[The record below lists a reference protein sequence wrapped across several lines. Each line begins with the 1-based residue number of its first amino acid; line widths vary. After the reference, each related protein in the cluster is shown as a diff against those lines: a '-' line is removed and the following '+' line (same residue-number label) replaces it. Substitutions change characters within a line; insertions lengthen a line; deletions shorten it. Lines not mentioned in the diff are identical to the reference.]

1 MRAARRG
8 RRPPFGS
15 VLIIVWA
22 AAVLA
27 AGVLSTA
34 LPSRGQ
40 GSFPDPDIGEW
51 CPANAKTW
59 DVLILMDESQSLSRM
74 DPNRERIE
82 AAVNLIESLE
92 ERAGED
98 VRVRV
103 ALAAFGTEFELR
115 KNFTDLAWGA
125 EELIAGVNDYNQDDL
140 NTDYVLALY
149 GVLDLNWSADCNKVV
164 WYTDGEHDLTDAHRG
179 GRDSRQARPYDALDR
194 EIAARST
201 AEEVQDLLISAV
213 CAAEE
218 SDEAA
223 PGYGDL
229 SARLAE
235 IGVPIEFS
243 LYYFDLE
250 EGDSKTLIEMM
261 QRGDCGEHL
270 VLCAQALVPGEKP
283 DFRWCVP
290 RICQGL
296 PEPRSYGG
304 EDTVWPGGLPD
315 GVAPAFVR
323 SVIIQAAG
331 NQPEL
336 STQHR
341 RISRQLADDGS
352 TLTLTLNFEEV
363 PYSSF
368 SPDELLVRG
377 EGVEESC
384 WAVVLE
390 PPSLEVSVST
400 DPIFLDTPEIEIQIQ
415 ADAAPLL
422 SADESF
428 MTVSVD
434 GDAVIPKKIGDGR
447 FSMPQRYT
455 VGEHTLDVR
464 LESEYAPPALAADS
478 FPVSDIPVC
487 RGLPEPHWLGGG
499 DPVWS
504 LDFLSDA
511 GIARAF
517 VREVIV
523 RATGDEPELS
533 TEHPFRGSVE
543 DGAVSLTL
551 EFSEENPLSL
561 LSPSEV
567 EVRGERVDKSCWAV
581 VLEPPSIDVSI
592 LTSPILSNTEDIEV
606 QVQVDGAPLSSA
618 DEGFLTVL
626 VDEEP
631 APFEMADDGQLS
643 MPQRYTVGGHTLD
656 VRLES
661 REAPPADA
669 SDVVFEVVRPPD
681 GPIMSADSYP
691 DMVEDTEFTI
701 PITIKDEGRS
711 GSIRLLPADPIIGAD
726 GSEVSAEIMFP
737 DGGSE
742 WNSGDPKPDFLVVVL
757 EESVQTPPNHH
768 LRFDYDSDPADPAG
782 ETRGIPVAV
791 PVGIDHP
798 PNRFLERIII
808 GAFLLVLLVI
818 IWLWLYGINRL
829 AGRIR
834 RRRKVRYAQF
844 RADLTDEGWV
854 LASGI
859 DHRPPRHSPSS
870 LRAGR
875 LRAER
880 KTPFLVWQ
888 PPCVELFLEGRRE
901 FIGTVGDLEVSGRS
915 KELSEQR
922 LGDPIVLVGRP
933 GPPYEGVVIAP
944 TDPAASKAAE
954 EQLADHVRR
963 ALNRLPIPDQPS
975 PDQN

>member
-8 RRPPFGS
+8 RQRPIGS
-15 VLIIVWA
+15 VLVIVWA
-22 AAVLA
+22 AAMLA

-40 GSFPDPDIGEW
+40 DSLPDPDIGEW
-51 CPANAKTW
+51 CPANAKSW

-74 DPNRERIE
+74 DPDRERIE

-103 ALAAFGTEFELR
+103 ALAAFGTDFELR

-125 EELIAGVNDYNQDDL
+125 EELITGVNDFNQDDL

-179 GRDSRQARPYDALDR
+179 GGDSRQSRPYDALDR
-194 EIAARST
+194 DIVNRST
-201 AEEVQDLLISAV
+201 AEEVQELLISAV

-218 SDEAA
+218 SEEAA

-229 SARLAE
+229 SARLADL
-235 IGVPIEFS
+235 GVPIEFS
-243 LYYFDLE
+243 LYYFDLV
-250 EGDSKTLIEMM
+250 EGDSKALIEMM

-304 EDTVWPGGLPD
+304 DDTVWPGGLPD

-323 SVIIQAAG
+323 SVIIQANG
-331 NQPEL
+331 DQPEL

-341 RISRQLADDGS
+341 RISRKLAEDGS
-352 TLTLTLNFEEV
+352 TLTLTLNFDEV

-390 PPSLEVSVST
+390 TPPVEVSVLT
-400 DPIFLDTPEIEIQIQ
+400 DPIFLDTPEIEMQVQ
-415 ADAAPLL
+415 VDQAPLS
-422 SADESF
+422 SADERF
-428 MTVSVD
+428 MTFSVD
-434 GDAVIPKKIGDGR
+434 GDTVTPKKIGDGQ

-455 VGEHTLDVR
+455 VGDHTLDIR
-464 LESEYAPPALAADS
+464 LESEYALPAVAGDS
-478 FPVSDIPVC
+478 FSVRDVPVC
-487 RGLPEPHWLGGG
+487 RGLPEPHWLGGR

-504 LDFLSDA
+504 LDLLSDA

-543 DGAVSLTL
+543 DGAVILTL
-551 EFSEENPLSL
+551 EFSEDTPLSV
-561 LSPSEV
+561 LSPNEV
-567 EVRGERVDKSCWAV
+567 EVRGERVEKSCWAV
-581 VLEPPSIDVSI
+581 VLETPSIDVSI
-592 LTSPILSNTEDIEV
+592 LTSPILSNTEDIEI

-618 DEGFLTVL
+618 DEAFLTVS

-631 APFEMADDGQLS
+631 APFEMVDDGQLS
-643 MPQRYTVGGHTLD
+643 IPQQYTVGEHTLD
-656 VRLES
+656 VVLES
-661 REAPPADA
+661 REAAPADA
-669 SDVVFEVVRPPD
+669 SDIDFEVVRPPD

-691 DMVEDTEFTI
+691 DLVEDTEFTI
-701 PITIKDEGRS
+701 PITIEDEGRP
-711 GSIRLLPADPIIGAD
+711 GSIRLLPADPIVGAD
-726 GSEVSAEIMFP
+726 GSEVRAEISFP
-737 DGGSE
+737 DGSSE
-742 WNSGDPKPDFLVVVL
+742 WNSGDSKPDFLVVVL
-757 EESVQTPPNHH
+757 DDSVQTPPNHH

-808 GAFLLVLLVI
+808 GAFLLVLLAV

-834 RRRKVRYAQF
+834 RRRRVRYSQF
-844 RADLTDEGWV
+844 RADQTDEGWV
-854 LASGI
+854 LASDI

-880 KTPFLVWQ
+880 KTPVLVWR
-888 PPCVELFLEGRRE
+888 PPCVELSLEGRRE
-901 FIGTVGDLEVSGRS
+901 FIGTVGDLEASGRS

-922 LGDPIVLVGRP
+922 LGDPIVLVDRS
-933 GPPYEGVVIAP
+933 GPPFEGVVIAP
-944 TDPAASKAAE
+944 TDPASSKSPE

-963 ALNRLPIPDQPS
+963 TLKRLPRPDQ
-975 PDQN
+975 D

>member
-8 RRPPFGS
+8 RQRPIGS
-15 VLIIVWA
+15 VLVIVWA
-22 AAVLA
+22 AAILA

-40 GSFPDPDIGEW
+40 GSLPDPDIGEW
-51 CPANAKTW
+51 CPANAKSW

-103 ALAAFGTEFELR
+103 ALAAFGTDFELR

-125 EELIAGVNDYNQDDL
+125 EELITGVNDFNQDDL

-179 GRDSRQARPYDALDR
+179 GGDSRQSRPYDALDR
-194 EIAARST
+194 DIVNRST
-201 AEEVQDLLISAV
+201 AEEVQELLISAV

-218 SDEAA
+218 SEEAA

-229 SARLAE
+229 SARLADL
-235 IGVPIEFS
+235 GVPIEFS
-243 LYYFDLE
+243 LYYFDLV

-304 EDTVWPGGLPD
+304 GDTVWPGGLPD

-323 SVIIQAAG
+323 SVIIQANG
-331 NQPEL
+331 DQPEL

-341 RISRQLADDGS
+341 RISRKLAEDGS
-352 TLTLTLNFEEV
+352 TLTLTLNFDEV

-390 PPSLEVSVST
+390 TPPLEVSVLT
-400 DPIFLDTPEIEIQIQ
+400 DPIFLDTPEIEMQVQVDQ
-415 ADAAPLL
+415 ALL
-422 SADESF
+422 SSADESF
-428 MTVSVD
+428 MTFSVD
-434 GDAVIPKKIGDGR
+434 GDTVTPKKIGDGQ

-455 VGEHTLDVR
+455 VGDHTLDIR
-464 LESEYAPPALAADS
+464 LESEYALPAFASDS
-478 FPVSDIPVC
+478 FSVSDIPVC
-487 RGLPEPHWLGGG
+487 RGLPEPHWLGGR

-504 LDFLSDA
+504 LGLLSDA

-523 RATGDEPELS
+523 RAAGDEPELS

-543 DGAVSLTL
+543 DGAVILTL
-551 EFSEENPLSL
+551 EFSEDTPLSV
-561 LSPSEV
+561 LSPNEV
-567 EVRGERVDKSCWAV
+567 EVRGERVEKSCWAV

-592 LTSPILSNTEDIEV
+592 LTSPILSNTEDIEI

-618 DEGFLTVL
+618 DKGFLTVS
-626 VDEEP
+626 VDDEA
-631 APFEMADDGQLS
+631 APFEMVEDGRLS
-643 MPQRYTVGGHTLD
+643 MPQQYTVGEHTLD
-656 VRLES
+656 ARLES
-661 REAPPADA
+661 REAAPADA
-669 SDVVFEVVRPPD
+669 SDIDFEVVRPPD
-681 GPIMSADSYP
+681 GPIMSADTYP
-691 DMVEDTEFTI
+691 DLVEDTEFTI
-701 PITIKDEGRS
+701 PITIEDEGRP
-711 GSIRLLPADPIIGAD
+711 GSIRLLPADPIVGAD
-726 GSEVSAEIMFP
+726 GSEVRAEISFP
-737 DGGSE
+737 DGSSE
-742 WNSGDPKPDFLVVVL
+742 WSSGDPKPDFLVVVL
-757 EESVQTPPNHH
+757 DDSVQTPPNHH

-808 GAFLLVLLVI
+808 GAFLLVLLAV

-834 RRRKVRYAQF
+834 RRRRVRYSQF
-844 RADLTDEGWV
+844 RADQTDEGWV

-880 KTPFLVWQ
+880 KTPFLVWR
-888 PPCVELFLEGRRE
+888 PPCVELSLEGRRE
-901 FIGTVGDLEVSGRS
+901 FIGTVGDLEASGRS

-922 LGDPIVLVGRP
+922 LGDPIVLVDRS
-933 GPPYEGVVIAP
+933 GPPFEGVVIAP
-944 TDPAASKAAE
+944 TDPALSKSTE

-963 ALNRLPIPDQPS
+963 TLKRLPRPDK
-975 PDQN
+975 D